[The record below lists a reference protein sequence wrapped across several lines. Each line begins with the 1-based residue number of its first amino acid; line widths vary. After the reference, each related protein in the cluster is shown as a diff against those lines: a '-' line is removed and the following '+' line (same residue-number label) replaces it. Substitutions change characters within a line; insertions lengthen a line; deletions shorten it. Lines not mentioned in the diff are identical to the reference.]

1 MITKSFEVQ
10 QCQWKV
16 LQLFSGSG
24 GATLGFQRAKVNW
37 RGMQGSFKTLA
48 GIDVDPRACEN
59 YEYLTGSKAVCMD
72 LFDKRDYVAFHG
84 HEPLSNWHEANP
96 EDLIKTTNGEYP
108 DLVFLSPPCKGFS
121 ALLSQKTSETERYQA
136 LNRLVVRGIF
146 LTLEAFKDDLPA
158 FFFLENVPRILT
170 RGKKLLHTITRM
182 LESYGYVVNGR
193 SHDLGEIAGLAQHRK
208 RYLLVA
214 RNPRKIS
221 TFLYQPPKQ
230 RIKSIGEILAK
241 VPLPDDL
248 ASGPLHRLPR
258 LQWKTWVRLALIPAG
273 GDWRDLEEI
282 APEQYRL
289 EYVPRG
295 SGPFGVLDWEGPAA
309 TVIGKASV
317 KGSNAAAIADPRLKP
332 REGRHACVYQ
342 VVEWDEPAKTVTGT
356 RFGSGASAISDPRTG
371 FKDNTHHIVYKVN
384 KWGDEANTVTGAY
397 RPNNGAMSIEDPRMS
412 CSPRS
417 GTMGVT
423 SWNEPA
429 KTVIGAGDIHAGSA
443 AIADPRIPKD
453 NETLD
458 PPPIIISLDGTWHR
472 PLTTLELAAIQGLPL
487 MVNGKPLQFSGN
499 SDAVWRE
506 QIGNMVPPDAGQ
518 VMAEQALYAFM
529 ASAEG
534 VWTMAAEG
542 IWVAPEGDMH
552 DHEPLNQL

>member
-1 MITKSFEVQ
+1 MITKSFETQ
-10 QCQWKV
+10 QYQWKV

-37 RGMQGSFKTLA
+37 RGMQGSFRTLA
-48 GIDVDPRACEN
+48 GIDVDPRACKN

-72 LFDKRDYVAFHG
+72 LFEKRDYVAFHG

-96 EDLIKTTNGEYP
+96 EDLIKATNGEYP

-121 ALLSQKTSETERYQA
+121 ALLSKKTSETERYQA

-170 RGKKLLHTITRM
+170 RGKKLLYTITRM

-214 RNPRKIS
+214 RNPQKIS

-241 VPLPDDL
+241 IPFPDNL

-273 GDWRDLEEI
+273 GDWRDLEKI
-282 APEQYRL
+282 APEQYSL

-295 SGPFGVLDWEGPAA
+295 SGPFGVQNWERPGA
-309 TVIGKASV
+309 TVIGNASV
-317 KGSNAAAIADPRLKP
+317 KGSNAAAVADPRLKP
-332 REGRHACVYQ
+332 MEGRHACVYQ
-342 VVEWDEPAKTVTGT
+342 VVKWDGQAPTITGT
-356 RFGSGASAISDPRTG
+356 RFRSGASAISDPRTNL
-371 FKDNTHHIVYKVN
+371 KDSTHTAIYQVK
-384 KWGDEANTVTGAY
+384 KWEKEASTITGAHGS
-397 RPNNGAMSIEDPRMS
+397 NNCALSIADPRMG

-417 GTMGVT
+417 GTMGVQKWDGPST
-423 SWNEPA
+423 
-429 KTVIGAGDIHAGSA
+429 TVIGSADIHSSA
-443 AIADPRIPKD
+443 ASIADPRIPAD
-453 NETLD
+453 NDRPD
-458 PPPIIISLDGTWHR
+458 PPPIIVSLDGTWHR
-472 PLTTLELAAIQGLPL
+472 PLTTLELAALQSLPL
-487 MVNGKPLQFSGN
+487 TVNGKPLQFSGN
-499 SDAVWRE
+499 SDAGWRE
-506 QIGNMVPPDAGQ
+506 QIGNMVPPDAAE
-518 VMAEQALYAFM
+518 VMAEQALYAFI
-529 ASAEG
+529 ASVER

-542 IWVAPEGDMH
+542 IWVAPERDTS
-552 DHEPLNQL
+552 DNPLLPA